1 MNVKNNNSMLPAINL
16 PLKFV
21 DPMRMAINSLPSILS
36 INSKLFSVMLTA
48 TGFSVS
54 VILFIHFNTET
65 ICIRIVEPMLSYS
78 YVTLRKPFVGR
89 VYSSSHLNRVSYND
103 TEHDYAANCQEL
115 LASKPIH
122 LLHSA

>member
-1 MNVKNNNSMLPAINL
+1 MNVKNNRRILPAISL

-21 DPMRMAINSLPSILS
+21 DPIRMAINSLPSILS
-36 INSKLFSVMLTA
+36 ISSKLFSVMLTA

-54 VILFIHFNTET
+54 VILFIHFNAET
-65 ICIRIVEPMLSYS
+65 SCIRIVEPVFSYS
-78 YVTLRKPFVGR
+78 YVTVGKPVVGG
-89 VYSSSHLNRVSYND
+89 VYSSFYLNGVNCNK
-103 TEHDYAANCQEL
+103 TKHDYAANCQDL